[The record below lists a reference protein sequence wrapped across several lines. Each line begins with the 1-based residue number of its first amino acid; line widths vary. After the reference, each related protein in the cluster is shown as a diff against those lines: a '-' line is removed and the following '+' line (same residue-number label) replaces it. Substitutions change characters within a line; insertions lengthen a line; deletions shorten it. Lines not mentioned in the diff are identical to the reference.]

1 MFIEFLHQA
10 VKIVA
15 SASNTDIKNAKT
27 AMPDPSKNC
36 TIVCLFM
43 AKLENRE
50 SIKTGNPQKPDG
62 PIKYTRIVIGPA
74 IPQACPLARNL
85 ISLLNITM
93 PIPENK

>member
-50 SIKTGNPQKPDG
+50 SIKTG
-62 PIKYTRIVIGPA
+62 TM
-74 IPQACPLARNL
+74 
-85 ISLLNITM
+85 LLCWLM
-93 PIPENK
+93 GCRWYR